1 MFTANDVP
9 DLKGK
14 TVVVT
19 GANSG
24 LGLETTRV
32 LAAKGALVVMGCR
45 DAGRAAVAA
54 DEVKRTAPHARL
66 DVRALDLSSLSSIA
80 NFATQVRASHP
91 AIDVLVNNAGVMALP
106 KRHTTADG
114 FELQFG
120 TNHLGHFAL
129 TAQLFDALEAAP
141 AARVV
146 SVASMAHLFGQMS
159 FDDLMGERRY
169 SSWGAYGQS
178 KLSNLLF
185 VFELERRLRAAGKK
199 TQALNAH
206 PGYSATNLQST
217 SARFM
222 SKGLDSLFM
231 DLGAMTIAQSA
242 AMGALPSLYAATM
255 PDAKGGEYF
264 GPAYLEMRGPPK
276 RVQARPKARN
286 ADDAQ
291 RLWNVSLELTRVR
304 WSLE

>member
-1 MFTANDVP
+1 
-9 DLKGK
+9 
-14 TVVVT
+14 
-19 GANSG
+19 
-24 LGLETTRV
+24 V

-54 DEVKRTAPHARL
+54 DEVKRTAPGARL
-66 DVRALDLSSLSSIA
+66 EVRTLDLASLSSIA
-80 NFATQVRASHP
+80 TFASDTRASHP
-91 AIDVLVNNAGVMALP
+91 VIDVLVNNAGVMALP
-106 KRHTTADG
+106 KRRTTADG

-146 SVASMAHLFGQMS
+146 SVASLAHLFGRVN

-199 TQALNAH
+199 TIALNAH
-206 PGYSATNLQST
+206 PGYSATNLQTT

-222 SKGLDSLFM
+222 SAGVDSFFM
-231 DLGAMTIAQSA
+231 NLGNATLAQSA

-255 PDAKGGEYF
+255 PEVKGGEYF
-264 GPAYLEMRGPPK
+264 GPGGPFEMRGAPK
-276 RVQARPKARN
+276 RVEPRAKARD
-286 ADDAQ
+286 ADDAK
-291 RLWNVSLELTRVR
+291 RLWNVSLELTKVR
-304 WSLE
+304 WSLA